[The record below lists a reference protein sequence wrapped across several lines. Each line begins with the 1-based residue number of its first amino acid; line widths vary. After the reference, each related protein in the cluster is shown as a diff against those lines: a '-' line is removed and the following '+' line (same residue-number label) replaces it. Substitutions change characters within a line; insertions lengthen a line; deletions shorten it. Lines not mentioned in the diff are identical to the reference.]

1 MRDQNTLLQASSQL
15 LTPTEASALL
25 GVPEKTLAH
34 WRTERTGPLAIHVG
48 ARVRYRLSDVE
59 EWIEGRAEEAR
70 RRVGAPIG
78 RPRLAPG
85 EHGDP
90 WIVALPN
97 GRFRA
102 VVRVRDRDGRVRE
115 VTATADTKGGAKRAL
130 LRKVEG
136 RSTTTS
142 FGVTANTS
150 IEELGAFWLEH
161 RARTGNARSRRHLA
175 PQTLAIYEGALRSVL
190 DPAIGGLRIGEAS
203 VGLLEAVFADLD
215 ESGISTVHARSVLNQ
230 MLTLAVRHGA
240 LETNPMALVTP
251 PVRKQKEVAALD
263 VAAARELRRIVH
275 AKAQGK
281 PGRRKP
287 TPDLRDFIDV
297 GLGTGCR
304 IGEILALN
312 WSRLDLDCSV
322 PTAQIDGT
330 LVEPRKGYV
339 ARLHRQDWTKSR
351 SVRRLILPEYVATLL
366 RERRDRAGILAPDSP
381 VFASPSQTWLWP
393 NNIRTRL
400 RAAIAGTMLEGATP
414 HTLRRTVGTL
424 VAHEAGLDAAREQ
437 LGHSDPSLTWRSYV
451 AARPVAPD
459 LRKILDAFFD
469 KG

>member
-1 MRDQNTLLQASSQL
+1 
-15 LTPTEASALL
+15 
-25 GVPEKTLAH
+25 
-34 WRTERTGPLAIHVG
+34 LAIHVG
-48 ARVRYRLSDVE
+48 ARVRYRMSDVE

-97 GRFRA
+97 GRYRA

-130 LRKVEG
+130 LRKLKG

-142 FGVTANTS
+142 FGVTSNTS
-150 IEELGAFWLEH
+150 IEQLGGFWLEH

-175 PQTLAIYEGALRSVL
+175 PQTLAIYQGALRSVL
-190 DPAIGGLRIGEAS
+190 EPAIGGLRIGEAS

-215 ESGISTVHARSVLNQ
+215 ESGISTAHARSVLNQ

-240 LETNPMALVTP
+240 LEANPMALVTL
-251 PVRKQKEVAALD
+251 PVRKQEGVAALD
-263 VAAARELRRIVH
+263 VATARELRRIVH
-275 AKAQGK
+275 AKAEGK

-330 LVEPRKGYV
+330 LVEPRTGYV

-351 SVRRLILPEYVATLL
+351 SVRKLILPAYVADLL
-366 RERRDRAGILAPDSP
+366 RERRDKAGVLAPDSP

-400 RAAIAGTMLEGATP
+400 RAAIAGTILEGATP

-424 VAHEAGLDAAREQ
+424 VAHEVGLDAAREQ

>member
-1 MRDQNTLLQASSQL
+1 MRNQDTLPQASSLL
-15 LTPTEASALL
+15 LTPTEASAQL

-59 EWIEGRAEEAR
+59 EWIEGRAGEAR

-85 EHGDP
+85 EHGDT
-90 WIVALPN
+90 WVVALPN

-130 LRKVEG
+130 MRKVEG

-142 FGVTANTS
+142 IGVTANTS

-175 PQTLAIYEGALRSVL
+175 PQTLAIYEGALRSVVH
-190 DPAIGGLRIGEAS
+190 PAIGGLRIGEAS

-215 ESGISTVHARSVLNQ
+215 ERGISTVHARSVLNQ

-240 LETNPMALVTP
+240 LQTNPMALVTP
-251 PVRKQKEVAALD
+251 PVRKQQEVTALD
-263 VAAARELRRIVH
+263 VAAARELRRIVY
-275 AKAQGK
+275 AKTEGK

-304 IGEILALN
+304 IGEILALS
-312 WSRLDLDCSV
+312 WFRLDLDCSI

-330 LVEPRKGYV
+330 LVEPRQGYV

-351 SVRRLILPEYVATLL
+351 SVRRLVLPEYVATLL
-366 RERRDRAGILAPDSP
+366 RERRDRTGIPAAHSP

-393 NNIRTRL
+393 NNINTRL

-459 LRKILDAFFD
+459 LREILDAFFG

>member
-1 MRDQNTLLQASSQL
+1 MRNQNTLLQASSQL
-15 LTPTEASALL
+15 LTPTEASVLL

-59 EWIEGRAEEAR
+59 EWIGGRVEEAR
-70 RRVGAPIG
+70 RRVVAPIG

-90 WIVALPN
+90 WIVTLPH
-97 GRFRA
+97 GRYRA

-130 LRKVEG
+130 LRKVQG
-136 RSTTTS
+136 RSTCTS
-142 FGVTANTS
+142 IGVAANTS

-175 PQTLAIYEGALRSVL
+175 PQTLAIYQAALRSVL
-190 DPAIGGLRIGEAS
+190 DPAIGGLRIGESS

-215 ESGISTVHARSVLNQ
+215 ERGISTAHARSVLNQ

-240 LETNPMALVTP
+240 LETNPMVLVTP
-251 PVRKQKEVAALD
+251 PVRKGKGVAALD
-263 VAAARELRRIVH
+263 VATAWELRRIVRV
-275 AKAQGK
+275 KAEGK

-297 GLGTGCR
+297 GLGTGGR
-304 IGEILALN
+304 IGEILALT
-312 WSRLDLDCSV
+312 WSRLDLDCSI
-322 PTAQIDGT
+322 PTMQIDGT

-339 ARLHRQDWTKSR
+339 ARLHRQNWTKSR
-351 SVRRLILPEYVATLL
+351 SVRRLILPAYVATLL
-366 RERRDRAGILAPDSP
+366 RERRAKAGALAPDSP

-393 NNIRTRL
+393 NNLRTRL
-400 RAAIAGTMLEGATP
+400 RAAIVGTMLEGTTP